1 MNTDLFSFARVKA
14 LLAKEFVQMRRD
26 RLTFG
31 MMVGIPIMQLLLFG
45 YAINTDPRNLPTLVE
60 MGDNGPAS
68 RAVVQAMESSLYF
81 DIQGSV
87 TRAQGEAALRNGD
100 AIFVLT
106 IPPGFERDFAR
117 GDQPQLLLDADASDP
132 IAAGAGA
139 GAIQQIVQEALEPF
153 TAAHTPPVETI
164 VHRRY
169 NASSRTAVN
178 IVPGLLGVILTMT
191 MVMMTA
197 MAITRETERGTLET
211 LLATPARPLEVMVGK
226 ITPYIFVGF
235 IQVSVML
242 LGAHFLFNVPFA
254 GNPFAF
260 VSAVSLF
267 ILVNL
272 SIGFFFSTIARSQMQ
287 AMQMT
292 FFMFLPSILL
302 SGFMFP
308 FYAMP
313 GWAQALGQILPNT
326 HFLRAIRG
334 VMLKGGGFADIWMN
348 LLPLAI
354 MLAVVATMA
363 VKRYRRTLD

>member
-1 MNTDLFSFARVKA
+1 MSGDSFSFSRVGA
-14 LLAKEFVQMRRD
+14 VLAKEFVQMRRD
-26 RLTFG
+26 RLTFA
-31 MMVGIPIMQLLLFG
+31 MMVAIPIMQLLLFG
-45 YAINTDPRNLPTLVE
+45 YAINTDPRHLPTLVE
-60 MGDNGPAS
+60 MGDAGPAS
-68 RAVVQAMESSLYF
+68 RAIIHAMENSRYF
-81 DIQGSV
+81 DIRGTV
-87 TRAQGEAALRNGD
+87 TRAEGEAALKNGD
-100 AIFVLT
+100 AVFVLT

-132 IAAGAGA
+132 VAAGAGA
-139 GAIQQIVQEALEPF
+139 GALPQIVQQALKPYQSPS
-153 TAAHTPPVETI
+153 APAVETI

-197 MAITRETERGTLET
+197 IAITRETERGTLET
-211 LLATPARPLEVMVGK
+211 LLTTPARPLEVMVGK

-235 IQVSVML
+235 IQVVVML
-242 LGAHFLFNVPFA
+242 AGAHFLFGVPFT
-254 GNPFAF
+254 GNPIAF
-260 VSAVSLF
+260 VAAVALF

-313 GWAQALGQILPNT
+313 GWAQIIGEILPNT
-326 HFLRAIRG
+326 HFLRAVRG

-348 LLPLAI
+348 LVSLVVILG
-354 MLAVVATMA
+354 VVATLA
-363 VKRYRRTLD
+363 LKRYRRTLD

>member
-1 MNTDLFSFARVKA
+1 MNADLFSFARVKA

-60 MGDNGPAS
+60 MGDTGPAS
-68 RAVVQAMESSLYF
+68 RAIVQAMENSLYF
-81 DIQGSV
+81 DIQGAV
-87 TRAQGEAALRNGD
+87 TRDEAEDALKNGK
-100 AIFVLT
+100 AAFVLT
-106 IPPGFERDFAR
+106 IPPNFERDFAR

-132 IAAGAGA
+132 VAAGAGT
-139 GAIQQIVQEALEPF
+139 GAIPQIVQQALKPY
-153 TAAHTPPVETI
+153 APPNTPAVETV

-169 NASSRTAVN
+169 NAASRTAVN

-226 ITPYIFVGF
+226 ITPYIFIGF
-235 IQVSVML
+235 VQVAVML
-242 LGAHFLFNVPFA
+242 LGARFLFGVPFA
-254 GNPFAF
+254 GNPLAF
-260 VSAVSLF
+260 LAAVSLF

-313 GWAQALGQILPNT
+313 GWAQAIGEALPNT
-326 HFLRAIRG
+326 HFLRAVRG
-334 VMLKGGGFADIWMN
+334 VMLKGGGFSDIWMN
-348 LLPLAI
+348 LLPLVLI
-354 MLAVVATMA
+354 LGVVATLA
-363 VKRYRRTLD
+363 LKRYRRTLD

>member
-1 MNTDLFSFARVKA
+1 MSTDMFSFARVKA
-14 LLAKEFVQMRRD
+14 LLTKEFVQMRRD

-31 MMVGIPIMQLLLFG
+31 MMVGLPIMQLLLFG

-60 MGDNGPAS
+60 MGDGGPAS
-68 RAVVQAMESSLYF
+68 RAIVQAMENSLYF
-81 DIQGSV
+81 DIQGTV
-87 TRAQGEAALRNGD
+87 TRDEADAALKNGR

-106 IPPGFERDFAR
+106 IPPNFERDFAR
-117 GDQPQLLLDADASDP
+117 GEQPQLLLDADASDP
-132 IAAGAGA
+132 VAAGAGT
-139 GAIQQIVQEALEPF
+139 GAIPQIVQQALKPY
-153 TAAHTPPVETI
+153 ASANTPAVETV

-169 NASSRTAVN
+169 NAASRTAVN

-226 ITPYIFVGF
+226 ITPYIFIGF
-235 IQVSVML
+235 VQVAVML
-242 LGAHFLFNVPFA
+242 LGARFLFSVPFA
-254 GNPFAF
+254 GNPLAF
-260 VSAVSLF
+260 LAAVSLF

-313 GWAQALGQILPNT
+313 GWAQVIGEILPNT
-326 HFLRAIRG
+326 HFLRAVRG
-334 VMLKGGGFADIWMN
+334 VMLKGGGFSDIWMN
-348 LLPLAI
+348 LLPLLI
-354 MLAVVATMA
+354 ILGVVAA
-363 VKRYRRTLD
+363 LALKRYRRTLD

>member
-1 MNTDLFSFARVKA
+1 MNSDLFSLARVKA
-14 LLAKEFVQMRRD
+14 VLAKEFVQMRRD
-26 RLTFG
+26 RLTFA

-45 YAINTDPRNLPTLVE
+45 YAINTDPRHLPTLVE
-60 MGDNGPAS
+60 MGDSGPAS
-68 RAVVQAMESSLYF
+68 RAVVQAMENSLYF
-81 DIQGSV
+81 DVQGTV
-87 TRAQGEAALRNGD
+87 TRGQAEDALKNGD

-106 IPPGFERDFAR
+106 IPPGFERAFAR
-117 GDQPQLLLDADASDP
+117 GDRAQLLLDADASDP
-132 IAAGAGA
+132 VAAGAGV
-139 GAIQQIVQEALEPF
+139 GAIQQIVEQALEPF
-153 TAAHTPPVETI
+153 TSPHTPAVETI

-169 NASSRTAVN
+169 NAASRTAVN

-197 MAITRETERGTLET
+197 IAITRETERGTLET

-242 LGAHFLFNVPFA
+242 VGAHFLFDVPFA
-254 GNPFAF
+254 GNPLAF
-260 VSAVSLF
+260 VTAVLLF

-313 GWAQALGQILPNT
+313 GWAQAIGQILPNT

-334 VMLKGGGFADIWMN
+334 VMLKGGGFTDIWMN

-354 MLAVVATMA
+354 TLAVVAALA

>member
-1 MNTDLFSFARVKA
+1 MNSDRFSLARVRA
-14 LLAKEFVQMRRD
+14 VLAKEFVQMRRD
-26 RLTFG
+26 RLTFA

-45 YAINTDPRNLPTLVE
+45 YAINTDPRHLPTLIE
-60 MGDNGPAS
+60 MGDAGPAS
-68 RAVVQAMESSLYF
+68 RAIIHGMENSLYF
-81 DIQGSV
+81 DVKGTA
-87 TRAQGEAALRNGD
+87 TRDEAEEALKNGK

-106 IPPGFERDFAR
+106 IPPNFERDFAR

-132 IAAGAGA
+132 VAAGAGT
-139 GAIQQIVQEALEPF
+139 GAIQQIVQQALKPY
-153 TAAHTPPVETI
+153 TPAHTQPVETV

-169 NASSRTAVN
+169 NAASRTAVN

-197 MAITRETERGTLET
+197 IAITRETERGTLET

-254 GNPFAF
+254 GNPVAF
-260 VSAVSLF
+260 VAAVSLF

-313 GWAQALGQILPNT
+313 AWAQAIGQVLPNT

-334 VMLKGGGFADIWMN
+334 VMLKGGGFTDIWMN

-354 MLAVVATMA
+354 ILAVVATLAM
-363 VKRYRRTLD
+363 KRYRRTLD